1 MTDREPEW
9 KHEGTPVGKSRLRKR
24 LELAGAVL
32 VLLALV
38 GVGLYQWKPI
48 QQAEPAAVSS
58 AAPSTAPE
66 EKLRTDEVFDASL
79 YKGMLTVRYLY
90 LDGEVLMGDSIV
102 IQSPDGKTMLI
113 DAGVNDAGHQVVKYL
128 TKLGIN
134 SIDIALNT
142 HPHSDHIGG
151 FASVVNG
158 KEVKAFYMENFPYT
172 NSSYYRRTMEAV
184 NAKKIPVTFLE
195 EGSNFQ
201 LGSDVSIEVLSPPK
215 GVLPD
220 AIKSYSAAEINDFAL
235 VFKLTY
241 KDTSFLFT
249 ADIYKHRELELIGSS
264 AEPKLKSDM
273 MHAPHHGN
281 ESTSSSDIFLKTVSP
296 KISVLSQN
304 LFVSPNLMERYKKK
318 GITAY
323 STGMHGNVLITSD
336 GKTLNV
342 VTEREGKRPIKSGM
356 AGTQMDEK

>member
-1 MTDREPEW
+1 MNHR
-9 KHEGTPVGKSRLRKR
+9 GTFGGKSRLRKR

-38 GVGLYQWKPI
+38 GIGWYQWKPI
-48 QQAEPAAVSS
+48 KQAEPAAVSS
-58 AAPSTAPE
+58 AAPSTAPA
-66 EKLRTDEVFDASL
+66 EKLRTDEVFDASR

-90 LDGEVLMGDSIV
+90 LDGDVLMGDSIV
-102 IQSPDGKTMLI
+102 IQSPDGKTMLV
-113 DAGVNDAGHQVVKYL
+113 DAGVKDAGQQVVKYL
-128 TKLGIN
+128 NKLGIN

-158 KEVKAFYMENFPYT
+158 KEVKEFYMENFPYT

-201 LGSDVSIEVLSPPK
+201 LGNDVTIEVLSPPK

-249 ADIYKHRELELIGSS
+249 ADIYKHREIELIGSS
-264 AEPKLKSDM
+264 VEPKLKSDM

-318 GITAY
+318 GITPY

-336 GKTLNV
+336 GKSMNV
-342 VTEREGKRPIKSGM
+342 ITEREGKRPIKSGK

>member
-1 MTDREPEW
+1 MTEREPR
-9 KHEGTPVGKSRLRKR
+9 GNQGDAPGSKSRWRRR
-24 LELAGAVL
+24 LELAGAAL
-32 VLLALV
+32 VLLALIAV
-38 GVGLYQWKPI
+38 GWHQWKPV
-48 QQAEPAAVSS
+48 QPSEPAEAST
-58 AAPSTAPE
+58 AAPSTTPAD
-66 EKLRTDEVFDASL
+66 KLRTAEIFDAGRHQGL
-79 YKGMLTVRYLY
+79 LTVRYLY
-90 LDGEVLMGDSIV
+90 LDGDVLMGDSIV

-113 DAGVNDAGHQVVKYL
+113 DAGVNDAGQQVVNYL
-128 TKLGIN
+128 NKLGIN

-151 FASVVNG
+151 FASVVSS

-184 NAKKIPVTFLE
+184 NAKKIPVTYLE
-195 EGSNFQ
+195 EGSAFQ
-201 LGSDVSIEVLSPPK
+201 LGSDVFIEVLSPPK
-215 GVLPD
+215 GALPD

-281 ESTSSSDIFLKTVSP
+281 ESTSSSEVFLNTVSP

-336 GKTLNV
+336 GQTMNV
-342 VTEREGKRPIKSGM
+342 ITEREGKRPIKSAMPG
-356 AGTQMDEK
+356 AQMDEK

>member
-1 MTDREPEW
+1 M
-9 KHEGTPVGKSRLRKR
+9 KHGGTQAGKSRWRKR
-24 LELAGAVL
+24 LELTGAVL
-32 VLLALV
+32 VLVALAAV
-38 GVGLYQWKPI
+38 GWHQWKPV
-48 QQAEPAAVSS
+48 QQAAPAAIPPDAPS
-58 AAPSTAPE
+58 AAPA
-66 EKLRTDEVFDASL
+66 EKLRTDEVFDAARNQ
-79 YKGMLTVRYLY
+79 GMLTVRYLY
-90 LDGEVLMGDSIV
+90 LDGDVLMGDSIV

-113 DAGVNDAGHQVVKYL
+113 DAGVNDAGQQVVKYL
-128 TKLGIN
+128 NKLGIN

-151 FASVVNG
+151 FASVVNA

-195 EGSNFQ
+195 EGSTFP

-281 ESTSSSDIFLKTVSP
+281 ESTSSSEIFLNTVSP

-336 GKTLNV
+336 GKTMNV
-342 VTEREGKRPIKSGM
+342 VTEREGKRPIKSGK
-356 AGTQMDEK
+356 AGTLMEEK